1 MSTLIDLGKAQ
12 RRIESA
18 LAKNPGM
25 SRRNLNQL
33 VLDVAVSFELPSKA
47 WMILAQWADR
57 IELENP
63 R

>member
-1 MSTLIDLGKAQ
+1 
-12 RRIESA
+12 
-18 LAKNPGM
+18 M